1 VRAAAATFAAF
12 VVCGLVPLLPFLV
25 GLPASITASTVMTGL
40 TFFAIGSLRS
50 RWSPLPWWRA
60 GLNTTAIGLGA
71 AAVAYAV
78 GHLLARL

>member
-1 VRAAAATFAAF
+1 
-12 VVCGLVPLLPFLV
+12 
-25 GLPASITASTVMTGL
+25 MTGL

-71 AAVAYAV
+71 AAVAYVV
-78 GHLLARL
+78 GDLLAQAVTAAAACRVDGAAGRTILPPRRRSTPLPPEQAP